1 MNYLEELVT
10 DYESYLES
18 LEHCEDGDYT
28 TYIWNYPEA
37 AIAEY
42 GEKMYKIVTNHKLSK
57 VYERLV
63 ELEQDFV

>member
-1 MNYLEELVT
+1 MNYIKELVI

-37 AIAEY
+37 AIAKY
-42 GEKMYKIVTNHKLSK
+42 G
-57 VYERLV
+57 
-63 ELEQDFV
+63 